1 MAQFTKFTASTSST
15 LRLSSGGGGGA
26 GMMVMMLA
34 TVVAICENSVYH
46 FLGSSNTMKGLVL
59 GLSPFYR

>member
-1 MAQFTKFTASTSST
+1 MV
-15 LRLSSGGGGGA
+15 GGA

-34 TVVAICENSVYH
+34 TVVAICENSVYP